1 MTLSTQ
7 ISNTY
12 QVFLGTYVG
21 KRTAVSESIMA
32 KEAIPYGSVTK
43 VTVKYAV
50 GNRGF
55 IGATTGLTA

>member
-21 KRTAVSESIMA
+21 KRTAASESIMA

-43 VTVKYAV
+43 VTVKYTV